1 MSDFDQL
8 AELLNRHREVA
19 VLASLDLGPGSRI
32 VVAGAYEGTT
42 IKFLCDFFGPEIEV
56 HGYEPEGTVRSRAAD
71 KLREYPNV
79 HLYDYG
85 IGVDAGSFPMVRA
98 GTDMCSFVADGTPI
112 TNVGELHLVDD
123 VLLDLGHVNLMFLNM
138 EKYEHVLLPYM
149 VEHDLMMYVDHLVVQ
164 FHGTEDDH
172 APSSDLLK
180 GLRRTHDLKWS
191 RPRWQWAHW
200 AQYGL

>member
-8 AELLNRHREVA
+8 SELLSRHREVA
-19 VLASLDLGPGSRI
+19 VLASLDLKSGDKA
-32 VVAGAYEGTT
+32 VVAGAYDGTT
-42 IKFLCDFFGPEIEV
+42 IKFLCDFFGPDLEV
-56 HGYEPEGTVRSRAAD
+56 HGYDPQGSMLSSAAN
-71 KLREYPNV
+71 KLRGYPNV

-85 IGVDAGSFPMVRA
+85 IGVEAGSFPMVRA
-98 GTDMCSFVADGTPI
+98 GTDMCSFVMDDTPV
-112 TNVGELHLVDD
+112 TNVGVLRLADD
-123 VLLDLGHVNLMFLNM
+123 VLSDLDHVSLMVLNM

-149 VEHDLMMYVDHLVVQ
+149 VENSLVQRVDHLVVQ
-164 FHGTEDDH
+164 FHGDENDH

-200 AQYGL
+200 VQYGI